1 MQLWQQHCRSSSYG
15 KCSMKL
21 KMCNSSTTTMLF
33 SVVHIVSW
41 QRKDEAFLE
50 EKYNTTDRKTGFVA
64 SLKRKQLVIRIPSW
78 LFLHNT

>member
-1 MQLWQQHCRSSSYG
+1 
-15 KCSMKL
+15 
-21 KMCNSSTTTMLF
+21 MLF